1 MADFVNGGGQNVFV
15 RPNQV
20 IACSLEYSPLS
31 DEMIHGVLDV
41 VKNELLTP
49 KGLRTLAPKNPAYE
63 GTYEGD
69 QAMEFVLSGKFMTEI
84 LLILRMGVYRKP
96 GVWGRF

>member
-1 MADFVNGGGQNVFV
+1 MKKKAIWPILSMEAGQNVFV

-31 DEMIHGVLDV
+31 DEMKHGVLDV

-49 KGLRTLAPKNPAYE
+49 KGLRTLHLRIRPMKAPTKEISNP
-63 GTYEGD
+63 G
-69 QAMEFVLSGKFMTEI
+69 QSLPSGNGLALAART
-84 LLILRMGVYRKP
+84 LYRS
-96 GVWGRF
+96 

>member
-1 MADFVNGGGQNVFV
+1 MKKKANLADFVNGGGQNVFV

-31 DEMIHGVLDV
+31 DEMKHGVLDV

-69 QAMEFVLSGKFMTEI
+69 RNPGQSLPSGNGLALAART
-84 LLILRMGVYRKP
+84 LYRS
-96 GVWGRF
+96 